1 MEILDRK
8 RDVFQPG
15 KQGIIFIGHEEL
27 GEKYFL
33 IRCLSMIDCIISS
46 YQIFCEDQYAELK
59 GVSREMNGYY
69 LRRKMLKILA
79 DQAREDD
86 KNETVVCRAG
96 FRACESSVVG
106 FAPFYYNTELPMAP
120 PPQSLCVFFQFIFDE
135 VKHDKYLKNMTLPF
149 ERIRPFATT
158 CAAKADVI
166 EAEFAKLLEAAQKEI
181 DECILIYGSHSIP
194 HLYGFIV
201 SIQNNSELDASKDR
215 IESMIKA
222 TLGVSFPQI
231 AYEPL
236 LSEEA
241 SPESI
246 GDKPT
251 IMFHITVLG
260 ENAFL
265 GYYMDPEKLSYYRFN
280 YTADDLIEF
289 YRKNG
294 TLEEESEDCE

>member
-33 IRCLSMIDCIISS
+33 MRCLSMIDCIISS
-46 YQIFCEDQYAELK
+46 YQIFCEGQYAELK
-59 GVSREMNGYY
+59 GPSRQMNNYY

-79 DQAREDD
+79 DKAREDD
-86 KNETVVCRAG
+86 KSDTVVCRAG

-120 PPQSLCVFFQFIFDE
+120 PPQSLSFFFQLIFEDIE
-135 VKHDKYLKNMTLPF
+135 HSKHLKEMTLAF

-158 CAAKADVI
+158 CAAKVDVI
-166 EAEFAKLLEAAQKEI
+166 EDEFAKLLETTQKGI
-181 DECILIYGSHSIP
+181 DECILIYGAHNIP
-194 HLYGFIV
+194 HVYGFIL
-201 SIQNNSELDASKDR
+201 SIQNNSELDASKER
-215 IESMIKA
+215 VESMIKA
-222 TLGVSFPQI
+222 KLGVSFPQI

-265 GYYMDPEKLSYYRFN
+265 GYYMDPEKHSYYRFN
-280 YTADDLIEF
+280 YTADDLLK
-289 YRKNG
+289 YYQKNG
-294 TLEEESEDCE
+294 TFEEESEDCE